1 MSPAVD
7 PELQVLQEM
16 CRAVVAV
23 NDDASVDAL
32 ATQIVRR
39 YQGLDRDDRSQ
50 FFRFLLV
57 ELAVDR
63 ELLDQAIATYQAHP
77 TEHAVVG
84 LARAV
89 ESPRQRLFR
98 SINTAPSGTAA
109 VLDMRADV
117 LELADADLEPVEADL
132 EHLLSSW
139 FNRGFLVLET
149 LSWDTAAGVLEK
161 LIEYEAVH
169 EIRGWNDLQR
179 RLAGDRRCLAY
190 FHPALPGEPLIF
202 VEVALTRGLASSIRD
217 ILYGPP
223 VDDEEL
229 EALNTAIFYSITNCQ
244 AGLRGVSFG
253 ASLIKRAMATLTS
266 ELPHVRRFATL
277 SPVPGLR
284 SWLETVDPAEIG
296 LDRELLET
304 VATFDETLPSATAD
318 RELRQ
323 ITAYY
328 LLRARRQDGYPVD
341 PVARFH
347 LNNGARLSRVLTRA
361 DTSAKGLAESWGVL
375 VNYVYSGED
384 LAANHEAYVN
394 AGQVAASYDVQS
406 LI

>member
-1 MSPAVD
+1 M
-7 PELQVLQEM
+7 
-16 CRAVVAV
+16 
-23 NDDASVDAL
+23 
-32 ATQIVRR
+32 
-39 YQGLDRDDRSQ
+39 
-50 FFRFLLV
+50 
-57 ELAVDR
+57 
-63 ELLDQAIATYQAHP
+63 
-77 TEHAVVG
+77 
-84 LARAV
+84 
-89 ESPRQRLFR
+89 
-98 SINTAPSGTAA
+98 
-109 VLDMRADV
+109 